1 MTHMSVHL
9 QTGRP
14 LFQAPAQ
21 ILKRLVMLG
30 EGQTDLKPEA
40 DILN

>member
-14 LFQAPAQ
+14 LSQTAGQF
-21 ILKRLVMLG
+21 LKRSVMLH

-40 DILN
+40 DIIN